1 MSAPALL
8 RRFPELVHRLPWL
21 NLGEWP
27 TPVRPLERLGAQL
40 GLGALWLKQDDLS
53 GPRCGG
59 NKVRK
64 LELLLADARE
74 RGCRS
79 LVSVGGIGSNHLVA
93 TACYGRQVGLPTRGV
108 VFPQP
113 LTPQVEHNLAVL
125 RGLEV
130 ELWPC
135 SSRLWVPLAL
145 RQARR
150 GADRPYLIS
159 PGGSSP
165 LGCLGYVSAGLELAE
180 QVRGRELPEPE
191 IIILP
196 VGSGG
201 TCAGLALGLELGGL
215 SARIWAV
222 RVVERPL
229 CNRTLLGLLI
239 GRTARQLERL
249 EIAVSPRAAVRRLVL
264 IHDQLGGGYGEAT
277 AAAEAAVAAAA
288 REGIG
293 LETTYSGK
301 AFAALLARAGAVAGR
316 RILFWNTHNSRDL
329 RKFAV
334 AGEDRPLH
342 PRVAQWVRRG

>member
-1 MSAPALL
+1 LSAPALL
-8 RRFPELVHRLPWL
+8 RRFPELAHRLPWL

-27 TPVRPLERLGAQL
+27 TPVRELERLGARL
-40 GLGALWLKQDDLS
+40 GLGALWLKQDDVS

-64 LELLLADARE
+64 LELLLAEARE
-74 RGCRS
+74 RGCRT

-113 LTPQVEHNLAVL
+113 PTPQVAQNLRVL
-125 RGLEV
+125 LGLEV

-135 SSRLWVPLAL
+135 PSRLWVPLTI
-145 RQARR
+145 RR
-150 GADRPYLIS
+150 ACRSADRPHLIG

-180 QVRGRELPEPE
+180 QVRSRELPEPE
-191 IIILP
+191 LIVLP
-196 VGSGG
+196 LGSGG

-215 SARIWAV
+215 GSQIWAV
-222 RVVERPL
+222 RVVERAL
-229 CNRTLLGLLI
+229 CNRTLLRLLI
-239 GRTARQLERL
+239 GRTARLLERL
-249 EIAVSPRAAVRRLVL
+249 EIAVSPRAAARRVTV
-264 IHDQLGGGYGEAT
+264 IHDQLGGGYGQVT
-277 AAAEAAVAAAA
+277 AAAEEAVGRAAA
-288 REGIG
+288 EGFA

-301 AFAALLARAGAVAGR
+301 AFAALLAASPPR

-329 RKFAV
+329 GQFAE
-334 AGEDRPLH
+334 AGADRPLS
-342 PRVAQWVRRG
+342 PAVARWVGRG